1 MQCTGVHDQVIHS
14 HVTCLVSSKSFY
26 VSFVYGLHYII
37 ARRPLWD
44 SLYTFGMDGLQP
56 WIVLEDFNSILE
68 GEEWISC
75 AQPTAYEAKDFLNC
89 CVDLGLT
96 DIQYTGAR
104 YTWNNGRI
112 WSKIDRA
119 MCNQRWLVEGAY
131 AMANFLPPGCVSDH
145 SPCVVSLFDVQRSPK
160 TCFMFF
166 NMWANHEEF
175 LDLVKQVWE
184 NEVDGTKQFGLRRKL
199 KLLKSCLRG
208 LNRQK
213 FSHIVERARVARKE
227 LKKQQILLHDNP
239 TDSPLLKSV
248 KKLQF
253 QAANLIEA
261 ERKFCIQK
269 TKVDFLLNGDKG
281 TKLFHSLIKRNLK
294 RNFIASL
301 TKKDGT
307 PTASK
312 NEVHQEFLQFYMS
325 LLGTHEET
333 DCLEECVIE
342 DGPRVTPQQADM
354 LTACFSKE
362 DIKEALFDIG
372 NEK

>member
-1 MQCTGVHDQVIHS
+1 MKIGCFFKEHDVALFALLETKLDDGRIFDVMRWKFNKWKVMHNFDEHEVQCTGVHDQVIHS

-26 VSFVYGLHYII
+26 VSF
-37 ARRPLWD
+37 D

-56 WIVLEDFNSILE
+56 WIVLGDFNSILE
-68 GEEWISC
+68 GEDWISC

-104 YTWNNGRI
+104 
-112 WSKIDRA
+112 
-119 MCNQRWLVEGAY
+119 
-131 AMANFLPPGCVSDH
+131 
-145 SPCVVSLFDVQRSPK
+145 
-160 TCFMFF
+160 
-166 NMWANHEEF
+166 
-175 LDLVKQVWE
+175 
-184 NEVDGTKQFGLRRKL
+184 
-199 KLLKSCLRG
+199 
-208 LNRQK
+208 QK
-213 FSHIVERARVARKE
+213 FSHIVERARVAREE

-325 LLGTHEET
+325 FHGSEDAAVQLLESWCKEGRFDASMAYNFFKPSTQLAVLERFPTKDKLEFLGAESTSYFCKQHEET
-333 DCLEECVIE
+333 MQHIFFSCRFSIE
-342 DGPRVTPQQADM
+342 VWNAVKMWTGLRRSMT
-354 LTACFSKE
+354 T
-362 DIKEALFDIG
+362 IKAA
-372 NEK
+372 